1 MLHPFRE
8 GNGRAQR
15 IFFEQLALHAGYFL
29 EWQNVEEQQW
39 REANQAG
46 ADGDLAPLEAVFA
59 RVVSRA
65 SL

>member
-15 IFFEQLALHAGYFL
+15 IFFEQLALLLAIFWSGRTSRRSL
-29 EWQNVEEQQW
+29 D
-39 REANQAG
+39 AMLIKAG
-46 ADGDLAPLEAVFA
+46 ACGDLAPQEAIFA
-59 RVVSRA
+59 SVVSRD